1 MPFVYVVALVGA
13 LGGMLFGYD
22 TGAISGAIL
31 YLKREFSLSSG
42 LQEVVTSIAL
52 AGAVVGAAVGGPLA
66 DRYGRRRLIV
76 VTAAMFVLGSFAA
89 AATELVGWLIA
100 SRVFIGGAI
109 GIASFVTP
117 LYLSEIAPAAIRGAL
132 VSLNQVAVTIGIL
145 ASYLVDYAFAYP
157 GGWRWMFGIGALPA
171 FALGAGI
178 LLMPS
183 SPRWLMTQGRRSE
196 ARSAMQRIYGT
207 GDHNVD
213 AELDHMTLNLTR
225 QQAGFAALLQREFRM
240 PLIIGVMLAALQ
252 QVTGINTVI
261 YYAPTI
267 FQFAGL
273 GSAESAIFATLGVG
287 IVNVAATLVALWL
300 IDRVGRRP
308 LLIVGEAGMALSL
321 VALGFGFFWHG
332 AHGATGW
339 ITAASLMAYVGFFA
353 VGLGPVFWLIIAE
366 IYPQRIRG
374 LAMSLATLVNWGT
387 NLLVA
392 LTFLSL
398 IDLIGAATTFWL
410 YAALTAAAL
419 LFTWALVPETKG
431 KTLEEIEFALAG
443 RRPPAHAAGK
453 TRVGETGRTSRGAL
467 RCVALSAVCNMT
479 AYDCR

>member
-1 MPFVYVVALVGA
+1 MA
-13 LGGMLFGYD
+13 
-22 TGAISGAIL
+22 
-31 YLKREFSLSSG
+31 
-42 LQEVVTSIAL
+42 
-52 AGAVVGAAVGGPLA
+52 
-66 DRYGRRRLIV
+66 
-76 VTAAMFVLGSFAA
+76 
-89 AATELVGWLIA
+89 
-100 SRVFIGGAI
+100 
-109 GIASFVTP
+109 
-117 LYLSEIAPAAIRGAL
+117 
-132 VSLNQVAVTIGIL
+132 
-145 ASYLVDYAFAYP
+145 
-157 GGWRWMFGIGALPA
+157 
-171 FALGAGI
+171 
-178 LLMPS
+178 
-183 SPRWLMTQGRRSE
+183 
-196 ARSAMQRIYGT
+196 
-207 GDHNVD
+207 
-213 AELDHMTLNLTR
+213 LNLSR
-225 QQAGFAALLQREFRM
+225 QQAGFATLLQREFRM
-240 PLIIGVMLAALQ
+240 PLIIGIMLAALQ

-287 IVNVAATLVALWL
+287 IVNVVATLVALWL

-374 LAMSLATLVNWGT
+374 LAMSLATLVNWAA

-398 IDLIGAATTFWL
+398 IDLIGASATFWL
-410 YAALTAAAL
+410 YAVLATAAL

-431 KTLEEIEFALAG
+431 KTLEEIESHWQAGGHPRALQ
-443 RRPPAHAAGK
+443 AA
-453 TRVGETGRTSRGAL
+453 
-467 RCVALSAVCNMT
+467 
-479 AYDCR
+479 

>member
-1 MPFVYVVALVGA
+1 MPFIYIVALVGA

-89 AATELVGWLIA
+89 AATESVGWLIA

-109 GIASFVTP
+109 GIASFVAP

-145 ASYLVDYAFAYP
+145 TSYLVDYAFAYP
-157 GGWRWMFGIGALPA
+157 GGWRWMFGLGAVPA

-183 SPRWLMTQGRRSE
+183 SPRWLMMQGRRAE
-196 ARSAMQRIYGT
+196 ARSAMRRIYGAA
-207 GDHNVD
+207 DHNVD
-213 AELDHMTLNLTR
+213 AELDDMAVNLTR
-225 QQAGFAALLQREFRM
+225 QRTGFAALLQREFRM

-287 IVNVAATLVALWL
+287 IVNVVATLIALWL

-308 LLIVGEAGMALSL
+308 LLIVGETGMALSL
-321 VALGFGFFWHG
+321 VALGFGFFWRG

-374 LAMSLATLVNWGT
+374 LAMSLATLVNWAA

-398 IDLIGAATTFWL
+398 IDLIGAAATFWL
-410 YAALTAAAL
+410 YAVLAAVAL

-431 KTLEEIEFALAG
+431 KTLEEIESHWQAG
-443 RRPPAHAAGK
+443 GHPRTLQAKPA
-453 TRVGETGRTSRGAL
+453 
-467 RCVALSAVCNMT
+467 
-479 AYDCR
+479 